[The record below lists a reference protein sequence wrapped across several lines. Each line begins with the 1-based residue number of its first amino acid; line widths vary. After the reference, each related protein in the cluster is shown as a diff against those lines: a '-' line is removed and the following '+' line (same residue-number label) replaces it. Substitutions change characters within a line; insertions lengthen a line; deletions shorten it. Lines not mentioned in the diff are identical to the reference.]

1 MLSILLE
8 TWNATPIYISP
19 WFFRSQEFNDTSFDE
34 WVDAAKAPAL
44 PSSLKLY
51 NELQGLGFHVIL
63 LTGRAEFQRNSTEA
77 NLLFAGYQAWEKLI
91 LRYFFTTLV
100 SAVLAVGDLEYILGC
115 WRSFMRSS
123 TCRMANLR
131 NSSDRLQSFPARK
144 WENFFIRADARFT
157 WNIRPSDDWVLHCRL
172 LAVSLKDSHIS
183 NLSVTPM
190 LCYLSAHNC
199 AVVLVRSTTIKILS
213 FKCPF
218 CHFNNSYFWHS
229 IWRSVV

>member
-1 MLSILLE
+1 MFNILLE
-8 TWNATPIYISP
+8 TWNVNPIYIFP
-19 WFFRSQEFNDTSFDE
+19 WFFRSQEFNETSFDE

-100 SAVLAVGDLEYILGC
+100 SAVLAVGDLEYILGR

-123 TCRMANLR
+123 ICRMANLR

-172 LAVSLKDSHIS
+172 FTVGRVSQRFAYI
-183 NLSVTPM
+183 
-190 LCYLSAHNC
+190 
-199 AVVLVRSTTIKILS
+199 
-213 FKCPF
+213 
-218 CHFNNSYFWHS
+218 
-229 IWRSVV
+229 